1 MGPTESYSIMEMLCD
16 GCSMVRREMVSQST
30 GPHHKPVVAFPV
42 LGSATDESASPS
54 SSGSGTLGDTYWAA
68 AGMTIDAFQMI
79 SLHAVAVV
87 MFGQSVKLGI
97 YAVALVDIPNA
108 KSPVKFVHVELG
120 IGVAVDFDY
129 GTMRVEGQLSPKSF
143 ILDPNCHLTGGFAL
157 FYWFDATHADKSLV
171 SNFVFTLGGISWSL
185 GSHLSLS
192 GEAYFAITPKVCMGG
207 GRLHTAFSA
216 GPIEAWFDA
225 FANFLINYKPFH
237 FASSAGIYVGV
248 RFNIDA
254 LFIHTHI
261 SVEVGA
267 DLFMW
272 GPPLAGRVHVDI
284 KVAKFD
290 INFGADKGDE
300 KEANIEEFYYLVLQ
314 ASSQQSKSR
323 AAEEDRA
330 LIAEG
335 EEDIL
340 PGDLNQGHTFLAT
353 SGLLN
358 NSSSTDRVQNA
369 HWVVRGGSFS
379 FVVGCKMAVQ
389 DAQLVNENGK
399 AMTKSEMKIE
409 IVQDGVAHAKW
420 GMTQEYKQ
428 VPTGLW
434 AKCKSSEPDPT
445 KSSQGNNIDDLL
457 DNNSASLKLM
467 VGVLME
473 GPPAIMSEDTSK
485 AFNILAQGERVLKA
499 KKPFPETES
508 PEDDWNPD
516 KPKDG
521 AEQWNDVHNKWSSPE
536 WNEGRGDVQQTFVD
550 S

>member
-1 MGPTESYSIMEMLCD
+1 
-16 GCSMVRREMVSQST
+16 
-30 GPHHKPVVAFPV
+30 
-42 LGSATDESASPS
+42 
-54 SSGSGTLGDTYWAA
+54 
-68 AGMTIDAFQMI
+68 
-79 SLHAVAVV
+79 

-108 KSPVKFVHVELG
+108 KSPLKFAHVELG

-171 SNFVFTLGGISWSL
+171 SNFVFTLGGYHQAFRIPD
-185 GSHLSLS
+185 
-192 GEAYFAITPKVCMGG
+192 ICMGG

-225 FANFLINYKPFH
+225 FANFLINYNPFH
-237 FASSAGIYVGV
+237 FASSAGICVGV
-248 RFNIDA
+248 RFNIDV

-290 INFGADKGDE
+290 INFGADKGGE
-300 KEANIEEFYYLVLQ
+300 KEANIDEFYHLVLQ
-314 ASSQQSKSR
+314 ASSQQSNSR

-340 PGDLNQGHTFLAT
+340 PGDLDQGHTFLAT

-369 HWVVRGGSFS
+369 DWVVRGGSFS
-379 FVVGCKMAVQ
+379 FVVGYDESQ
-389 DAQLVNENGK
+389 
-399 AMTKSEMKIE
+399 
-409 IVQDGVAHAKW
+409 
-420 GMTQEYKQ
+420 
-428 VPTGLW
+428 
-434 AKCKSSEPDPT
+434 DPT
-445 KSSQGNNIDDLL
+445 KSSQRNNIDDLL

-467 VGVLME
+467 MGVLME
-473 GPPAIMSEDTSK
+473 GPPAIMSEDTLK

-508 PEDDWNPD
+508 PKDDWNPG
-516 KPKDG
+516 KTKDG

-550 S
+550 SWSENFGWGKALSEVAKLPKLLGERFADLYVEAPLITI